1 MPVGLLGRGQG
12 PFERIGGQALTN
24 VGVLGDVTVI
34 VIVHEGMA
42 IDGVVESQRYHREKQ
57 ADDRVAF
64 LGRGED
70 ARRLR
75 CGRSFLGG
83 RQYQD
88 LTTEDTED
96 TEAFCT
102 SISVITVTIVTAK
115 YRPKGIQPQRTRRTQ
130 GMHFNE
136 ISGAAVDSAMKVHSV
151 LGPGLLESVYVAC
164 LVHELNQRGF
174 HTAIQLPLPVI
185 YEGVR
190 LDLGFG

>member
-1 MPVGLLGRGQG
+1 MVPGGIQAKQRDIEGMRHPGERMPVGLLGRGQG

-102 SISVITVTIVTAK
+102 SI
-115 YRPKGIQPQRTRRTQ
+115 
-130 GMHFNE
+130 
-136 ISGAAVDSAMKVHSV
+136 
-151 LGPGLLESVYVAC
+151 
-164 LVHELNQRGF
+164 
-174 HTAIQLPLPVI
+174 
-185 YEGVR
+185 
-190 LDLGFG
+190 